1 MSKFVDSGTGLRE
14 RNKLKRRN
22 AILDAALLI
31 LDDEPATSLT
41 VDRLALVAELS
52 PATVYNLIGGRDDVV
67 RAVMVRIVEHSA
79 TDVRARA
86 AAGDPH
92 IDALWMSRLAI
103 EHRSTLLVER
113 SAAYRR
119 LVSHLGGLGAGSM
132 VLKGTDGKQLDATNV
147 HVESMMHAQKKGM
160 IRKNLDPVVLSTIIA
175 NGFNGTLLRWSSGG
189 IDDTH
194 LQPLGIFGLVAVAA
208 GACTP
213 KHRIALEHEMAK
225 LSREIAP
232 LKKTSAGKVD
242 ASPAC

>member
-41 VDRLALVAELS
+41 VDRVALVAELS

-67 RAVMVRIVEHSA
+67 RAVMVRIIEHSA
-79 TDVRARA
+79 TEMRAHA
-86 AAGDPH
+86 ATGGPH
-92 IDALWMSRLAI
+92 VDALWMSRLAI
-103 EHRSTLLVER
+103 ELGSTMFLGR

-132 VLKGTDGKQLDATNV
+132 VLKGTDGTEHDAPNV
-147 HVESMMHAQKKGM
+147 HVEAMLHAQKKGM
-160 IRKNLDPVVLSTIIA
+160 IRKNVDPTVLGTLIA
-175 NGFNGTLLRWSSGG
+175 NGSNGTLLRWSSGG
-189 IDDTH
+189 IDDTQ
-194 LQPLGIFGLVAVAA
+194 LLPLGLLGLVAVAA

-213 KHRIALEHEMAK
+213 SHRTDLEQEMAK
-225 LSREIAP
+225 LSREIATP
-232 LKKTSAGKVD
+232 KRAQAK
-242 ASPAC
+242 